1 MLAPDP
7 TVTGQV
13 ADKQYITSLGLKGDS
28 ILVDT
33 LQSSKVVKLPMVTG
47 QQLFDSSLMV
57 SKLLTI
63 AQKDLELLVNFDMLI
78 FPCCQGRI
86 DY

>member
-1 MLAPDP
+1 MLAPEP
-7 TVTGQV
+7 TVIERF
-13 ADKQYITSLGLKGDS
+13 ADEQYINSLGLKRDS

-33 LQSSKVVKLPMVTG
+33 LQSSKVVKLPMVTCH
-47 QQLFDSSLMV
+47 QLFDSSLKV
-57 SKLLTI
+57 SRFLTM
-63 AQKDLELLVNFDMLI
+63 APKELELFVNFEMLI